1 MRWVEN
7 RPLFG
12 RRVLIPAS
20 YPDALTAPLERLGA
34 EVLHVAPLETGAP
47 ASWAPLDRVLKDLA
61 SFTTLV
67 FADEDG
73 VEVAFARFV
82 ALGLDA
88 RALAGRR
95 LIADST
101 TTGSALEKHGV
112 RADLV
117 IDGWDSDADI
127 GAGSFLVLGSPDSQ
141 APIAAELCRRGVP
154 HEVPLV
160 SILTRPKWRADRI
173 RELLT
178 TRPVQAIA
186 FPTANHVRRLVSV
199 LDDEERRA
207 LRPLIL
213 AASCASAAHE
223 LRQQGLDPTVLAS
236 DPASLAQ
243 ALAVTTAVEEGASRA
258 STG

>member
-34 EVLHVAPLETGAP
+34 EVLHVAPLEPGAP
-47 ASWAPLDRVLKDLA
+47 PSWAPLDRALKDLA

-73 VEVAFARFV
+73 VEVAFARLT

-88 RALAGRR
+88 RTLAGR
-95 LIADST
+95 LVIADGE
-101 TTGSALEKHGV
+101 TTGRALEKHGIG
-112 RADLV
+112 ADLV
-117 IDGWDSDADI
+117 IDGWDSAADT
-127 GAGSFLVLGSPDSQ
+127 GGGSALVLGSPDSQ
-141 APIAAELCRRGVP
+141 VPIAAELGRRGVAY
-154 HEVPLV
+154 EAPLA
-160 SILTRPKWRADRI
+160 SIVTRPKWRADRI

-207 LRPLIL
+207 LRPLLL
-213 AASCASAAHE
+213 AASCAAAAHE

-243 ALAVTTAVEEGASRA
+243 ALAVTTVVAEGASRA
-258 STG
+258 SRG